1 VNAKKLWR
9 HIHLNVP
16 IVLLEPFEKVR
27 FARRMTRTAAIQ
39 RGMELYIEQE
49 A

>member
-1 VNAKKLWR
+1 VNEKKPCK

>member
-1 VNAKKLWR
+1 VNEKKPWK